1 MSNDDLEAARAKH
14 ASMAGQISFVSRKR
28 ARQSPE
34 QPPEDTRHTS
44 SSRSGPYGRCPS
56 VSERY
61 EKIGRIGE
69 GTYGVV
75 YKARD
80 RRTGAVVAL
89 KRCLPHHE
97 ASDGFPI
104 TTLRE
109 ITVLRELAGHEHPGI
124 VRLLEVAV
132 SSSRSGVFL
141 VFELSQHDLANLVDT
156 HYAARGRSPF
166 RVAQVKQLARQLLSA
181 VAFLHSRHL
190 IHRDIKLSNLLYDH
204 RGRIRLADFGLCRRV
219 GPTRQVGGANTG
231 GDRASP
237 SRPSQLPEPRGRDP
251 NNLTPKVVS
260 LWYRPIELLLGM
272 DIYDEGVDNWAVG
285 CVLGELLEGRPLL
298 KGRNE
303 LDQIGKLFDLLG
315 PPGAAA
321 WTELS
326 EAPLVRSGT
335 VRLPR
340 RPHVPPFSSGGTSLL
355 DRFGNLSVAGIR
367 LLSQLLRY
375 DRGQRITAEGA
386 LKSEYFLERPLPS
399 PIELMPKFPESHK
412 N

>member
-181 VAFLHSRHL
+181 VAS
-190 IHRDIKLSNLLYDH
+190 
-204 RGRIRLADFGLCRRV
+204 C
-219 GPTRQVGGANTG
+219 TRAT
-231 GDRASP
+231 
-237 SRPSQLPEPRGRDP
+237 
-251 NNLTPKVVS
+251 
-260 LWYRPIELLLGM
+260 
-272 DIYDEGVDNWAVG
+272 
-285 CVLGELLEGRPLL
+285 
-298 KGRNE
+298 
-303 LDQIGKLFDLLG
+303 
-315 PPGAAA
+315 
-321 WTELS
+321 
-326 EAPLVRSGT
+326 
-335 VRLPR
+335 
-340 RPHVPPFSSGGTSLL
+340 
-355 DRFGNLSVAGIR
+355 
-367 LLSQLLRY
+367 
-375 DRGQRITAEGA
+375 
-386 LKSEYFLERPLPS
+386 
-399 PIELMPKFPESHK
+399 
-412 N
+412 